1 MIQKHAATRLHYDF
15 RLGWNGVLKSWAV
28 AKGPSYDVH
37 DKRLAVQVEDHPM
50 EYGGFEGIIP
60 KGQYGGGTV
69 MVWDQ
74 GTWEPHT
81 DVDEGLRKGTL
92 KFALHGTKCKG
103 NWTLVRMGGKAA
115 HESKPNWLLIKEHDK
130 FERAP
135 DAACITDE
143 AQLSAVTG
151 RSLDQI
157 AADGT
162 HVWNSKET
170 AGPGQAWHREQS
182 SSDAAAPPARKASV
196 KAVAKPDAAAA
207 ALTADVQQL
216 PKEAMPAFLK
226 PQLAAEAPA
235 TPTGAEWV
243 HELKFDG
250 YRVQAH
256 KRGKSVT
263 LYTRSGLDWTHRMKS
278 VASALARI
286 PAETCVLDGEVVVLD
301 AEGLSSFARLQ
312 ASFEKNEKHPLTFLC
327 FDLLHLEGHNTRSLP
342 LRDRKVLLR
351 EALGE
356 DTDDLRLSED
366 LQGDGPNIF
375 AAACKLHAEG
385 IISKRADEPYRSGR
399 SSHWLKSKCL
409 FQQEFVIGGFT
420 DLSNGSRGIGSL
432 LVGYYDEA
440 GKLTYA
446 GRAGTGFTQ
455 KLHTALRDRL
465 DSMVQKTCPFKSM
478 TAEAR
483 RGAHW
488 VQPELVTQVRFATW
502 TAEQQLRQ
510 ASFQGLRDDKPAKEV
525 RRETGP
531 PSAKVQREATDE
543 SPELAKKAERSMA
556 HSRSAKPPPVKPT
569 KPLPAIRL
577 THPSKVID
585 QASGLTKQQLMEYLW
600 AVSAEMLPHVAD
612 RPLSLVRCP
621 DGSEKPC
628 FYQKHIN
635 QLLPKGIDAIMVSDK
650 KGGKPEPYI
659 SLNTKEALA
668 ALAQVSVLEVH
679 PWGST
684 RAHLEQ
690 PDRVVI
696 DLDPDE
702 ALPWAAVVEGALE
715 VRTLLTSLKLQSF
728 VKTTGGK
735 GLHVVFPLAPE
746 HDFATVKAWAHGLVQ
761 SLERA
766 RPTRYLSVM
775 TKAARTGKIYLDYL
789 RNERGATA
797 VAPYSMRARRGAPVS
812 VPLSWSAL
820 EASKERPDCRIANF
834 EEWSGEYRQNG
845 WSKLL
850 TVEQR
855 LLPEALERFT
865 GKQARRS

>member
-1 MIQKHAATRLHYDF
+1 M
-15 RLGWNGVLKSWAV
+15 
-28 AKGPSYDVH
+28 
-37 DKRLAVQVEDHPM
+37 
-50 EYGGFEGIIP
+50 
-60 KGQYGGGTV
+60 
-69 MVWDQ
+69 
-74 GTWEPHT
+74 
-81 DVDEGLRKGTL
+81 
-92 KFALHGTKCKG
+92 HGS
-103 NWTLVRMGGKAA
+103 WTLVRMGGKAA
-115 HESKPNWLLIKEHDK
+115 HEGKPNWLLIKEHDE
-130 FERAP
+130 FERATGAP
-135 DAACITDE
+135 CITEE

-151 RSLDQI
+151 RSLEQI
-157 AADGT
+157 AAEST
-162 HVWNSKET
+162 HVWNSKEHVSDGQNPVHRQDHSSDTVPPAT
-170 AGPGQAWHREQS
+170 AGKTKS
-182 SSDAAAPPARKASV
+182 APPARTKSATS
-196 KAVAKPDAAAA
+196 KPDAAAPASDDPNA
-207 ALTADVQQL
+207 ALLARVQVL
-216 PKEAMPAFLK
+216 PKEPLPAFLK
-226 PQLAAEAPA
+226 PQLADEAT
-235 TPTGAEWV
+235 TPPSGAEWV

-256 KRGKSVT
+256 KRGRSVT
-263 LYTRSGLDWTHRMKS
+263 LYTRSGLDWTHRMKPI
-278 VASALARI
+278 ATALASI
-286 PAETCVLDGEVVVLD
+286 PADNCVVDGEVVVLD
-301 AEGLSSFARLQ
+301 TEGLSSFARLQ
-312 ASFEKNEKHPLTFLC
+312 ASFEKNEKHPLTFFA
-327 FDLLHLEGHNTRSLP
+327 FDLLHIDGHNTRGLP
-342 LRDRKVLLR
+342 LRDRKLLLR

-356 DTDDLRLSED
+356 DTDELRLSED

-399 SSHWLKSKCL
+399 SLHWLKSKCL

-432 LVGYYDEA
+432 LVGYYDDH

-465 DSMVQKTCPFKSM
+465 EPMVQKTCPFKSM
-478 TAEAR
+478 AAEAR

-488 VQPELVTQVRFATW
+488 VKPELVTQVRFATW

-510 ASFQGLRDDKPAKEV
+510 ASFQGLRDDKPAQEV

-531 PSAKVQREATDE
+531 PSAKVQRETLEAIPTPAGK
-543 SPELAKKAERSMA
+543 PERKPVRSRAVKAAPS
-556 HSRSAKPPPVKPT
+556 KPAA
-569 KPLPAIRL
+569 PLPALRL

-585 QASGLTKQQLMEYLW
+585 QASGLTKRQLMEYLW

-650 KGGKPEPYI
+650 KGGTPEPYI
-659 SLNTKEALA
+659 SLNTAEALA
-668 ALAQVSVLEVH
+668 SLAQVSVLEVH

-690 PDRVVI
+690 PDRIVI

-702 ALPWAAVVEGALE
+702 ALPWSAVVEGAFE

-728 VKTTGGK
+728 IKTTGGK
-735 GLHVVFPLAPE
+735 GLHVVFPLVPE
-746 HDFATVKAWAHGLVQ
+746 HDFATMKAWAHGLVQ
-761 SLERA
+761 SLERV
-766 RPTRYLSVM
+766 RPARYLSTM

-797 VAPYSMRARRGAPVS
+797 VAPYSMRARKGAPVS
-812 VPLSWSAL
+812 VPLSWTAL
-820 EASKERPDCRIANF
+820 EASTERPDCRIANYS
-834 EEWSGEYRQNG
+834 EWSGEYPG
-845 WSKLL
+845 SAWSKLL

-855 LLPEALERFT
+855 LTKEALERFT
-865 GKQARRS
+865 GRQARRAAAV

>member
-1 MIQKHAATRLHYDF
+1 M
-15 RLGWNGVLKSWAV
+15 LKSWAV

-92 KFALHGTKCKG
+92 KFALHGTKMKG
-103 NWTLVRMGGKAA
+103 DWTLVRMGGKAA
-115 HESKPNWLLIKEHDK
+115 HEGKPNWLLIKEHDE

-135 DAACITDE
+135 GAPCITEE

-151 RSLDQI
+151 RSLEEI
-157 AADGT
+157 AAEST

-170 AGPGQAWHREQS
+170 DTPGQAWHRQQT
-182 SSDAAAPPARKASV
+182 DADNAGT
-196 KAVAKPDAAAA
+196 AVARGAASKEASKAQNDTLAA
-207 ALTADVQQL
+207 HVQHL

-226 PQLAAEAPA
+226 PQLAAEAIAP
-235 TPTGAEWV
+235 PSGAEWV

-256 KRGKSVT
+256 KRGASVT

-278 VASALARI
+278 VAHALARI
-286 PAETCVLDGEVVVLD
+286 PAHTCVLDGEVVVLS

-312 ASFEKNEKHPLTFLC
+312 ASFEKNEKHPLTFFP
-327 FDLLHLEGHNTRSLP
+327 FDLLHLDGHNTRGIS
-342 LRDRKVLLR
+342 LRDRKQLLR
-351 EALGE
+351 KALGD
-356 DTDDLRLSED
+356 DTDELRLSED

-385 IISKRADEPYRSGR
+385 IISKRAKEPYVSGR

-432 LVGYYDEA
+432 LVGYYDES

-455 KLHTALRDRL
+455 KLHAMLRDRL
-465 DSMVQKTCPFKSM
+465 DPLVQKTCPFKSV

-488 VQPELVTQVRFATW
+488 VRPELVTQVRFATW

-510 ASFQGLRDDKPAKEV
+510 ASFQGLRDDKPALEV
-525 RRETGP
+525 RRESGP
-531 PSAKVQREATDE
+531 PSAKVQRESLEPAAAPAE
-543 SPELAKKAERSMA
+543 EAVNKPARSPK
-556 HSRSAKPPPVKPT
+556 AKPAAKPVA
-569 KPLPAIRL
+569 PLPAIRL

-585 QASGLTKQQLMEYLW
+585 QASGLTKRQLMEYLW
-600 AVSAEMLPHVAD
+600 TVSAEMLPHVAD

-635 QLLPKGIDAIMVSDK
+635 QLLPKGIGAIMVSDK

-659 SLNTKEALA
+659 SLNSAEALVG
-668 ALAQVSVLEVH
+668 LAQVSVLEVH

-684 RAHLEQ
+684 KAHLEQ
-690 PDRVVI
+690 PDRIVI

-702 ALPWAAVVEGALE
+702 ALPWSVVVESALE
-715 VRTLLTSLKLQSF
+715 VRTLLSSLKLQSF

-735 GLHVVFPLAPE
+735 GLHVVFPIEPE
-746 HDFATVKAWAHGLVQ
+746 HDFATIKAWAHGFVQ

-820 EASKERPDCRIANF
+820 KASTERPDCCIANYN
-834 EEWSGEYRQNG
+834 EWSAEYPG
-845 WSKLL
+845 SVWSKLL

-855 LLPEALERFT
+855 LSAEALERFT
-865 GKQARRS
+865 GKQARKTPGV